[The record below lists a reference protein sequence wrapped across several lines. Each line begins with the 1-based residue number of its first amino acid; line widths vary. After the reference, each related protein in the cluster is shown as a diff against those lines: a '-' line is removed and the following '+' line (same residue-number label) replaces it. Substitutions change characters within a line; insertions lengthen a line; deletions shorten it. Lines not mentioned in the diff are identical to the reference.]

1 MTNPFVDYLN
11 SMNNSGSN
19 TVSALAEAQVLSP
32 YYEKIKVER
41 CLGRYLSDLVS
52 DGRGHAVVLTG
63 HAGDGKTSI
72 LVQVLSELGML
83 EKDTPLKEEMLYS
96 QNGVKLYAVKDMSE
110 LPEEKQTEF
119 CRKGLDYSGQGIS
132 SLIISNT
139 GPLLKCFETI
149 VKEDHEKHGKEFGE
163 SERSELQNKVL
174 QQLDENSR
182 NEIKLGDHSVLIINI
197 ARIDNVDFAEKV
209 MEKIIS
215 DEMWEPCSS
224 CEKCN
229 KCSIY
234 NNRNVVKKHFGRVS
248 AFVTAFYR
256 YLYENDK
263 RMTIRQMLS
272 QISFAITGNQTCSD
286 IKPTSKETAKFNYM
300 FPNLFFGYCGLPRI
314 DSAMQI
320 QGIAY
325 ANEFKIDSIAL
336 NDDYKMFVTGDF
348 TDIPEDVRP
357 LVKAQFDIF
366 SKKHICCDE
375 KPPETNENDVM
386 YRRAMRRFYI
396 MLSLG
401 NGYNYTDVF
410 DELFGKSFNNYVDLL
425 NGNVSVKIKN
435 DIKKTVLEAL
445 YMEATGTAAKNSD
458 TIPLTVRRNDD
469 VYQKVMITNGKL
481 KKEDIKIEAVP
492 ADNVF
497 EDNKNKHN
505 VILKICDKK
514 DYQLSLPLIT
524 YFEQVANG
532 SVSTAADPSLTHGIS
547 KLKAT
552 LLEYGKETGT
562 GDAFKVLLNRT
573 DDPMYIDMEFDDN
586 KLYFS

>member
-19 TVSALAEAQVLSP
+19 TVAALAEAQVLSP

-41 CLGRYLSDLVS
+41 CLGRYLSELIS
-52 DGRGHAVVLTG
+52 DGKGHTIVLTG

-83 EKDTPLKEEMLYS
+83 ENGTPLKEEMLYS
-96 QNGVKLYAVKDMSE
+96 QNGVGLYAVKDMSE
-110 LPEEKQTEF
+110 LPEEKQAMF
-119 CRKGLDYSGQGIS
+119 CRKGLDYPRQGIS

-149 VKEDHEKHGKEFGE
+149 IREDYENQGKEFNEG
-163 SERSELQNKVL
+163 ERSSLQNKIL
-174 QQLDENSR
+174 QQLDENGQE
-182 NEIKLGDHSVLIINI
+182 EIIIGDYSVLIINI

-215 DEMWEPCSS
+215 DEMWKPCIC
-224 CEKCN
+224 CEKCE

-234 NNRNVVKKHFGRVS
+234 NNRNVVKKHLGRVS

-256 YLYENDK
+256 FLYENDK

-272 QISFAITGNQTCSD
+272 QISFAITGNQTCAS
-286 IKPTSKETAKFNYM
+286 IKPTAKETAKFNYM
-300 FPNLFFGYCGLPRI
+300 FPNLFFGYRGLSRI

-348 TDIPEDVRP
+348 TDIPDDVRP
-357 LVKAQFDIF
+357 FVNAQYDIF
-366 SKKHICCDE
+366 SKRHICFDE
-375 KPPETNENDVM
+375 KQPEKNESDVL

-401 NGYNYTDVF
+401 NGYEYTEIF
-410 DELFGKSFNNYVDLL
+410 DELFGKGFNNYINLL
-425 NGNVSVKIKN
+425 NGRVSVKAKN
-435 DIKKTVLEAL
+435 EIKKTVLEAL
-445 YMEATGTAAKNSD
+445 YMESTGTASKNAD
-458 TIPLTVRRNDD
+458 TIPLTVRRNDE
-469 VYQKVMITNGKL
+469 VYQKVMILNGKL
-481 KKEDIKIEAVP
+481 KKEDIKIEAIP
-492 ADNVF
+492 ADTLF
-497 EDNKNKHN
+497 EDNKDKCN
-505 VILKICDKK
+505 VILKICEKK
-514 DYQLSLPLIT
+514 DYRLSLPLVT

-532 SVSTAADPSLTHGIS
+532 SISTAANPSLTHGIS
-547 KLKAT
+547 KLKAM
-552 LLEYGKETGT
+552 LLEYGKETGSS
-562 GDAFKVLLNRT
+562 DAFKVLLNRT
-573 DDPMYIDMEFDDN
+573 DNPMYIDIEFDSD

>member
-19 TVSALAEAQVLSP
+19 TAAALAEAQVLTP

-41 CLGRYLSDLVS
+41 CLGRYLSDMIS
-52 DGRGHAVVLTG
+52 DGSGHAIVLTG

-96 QNGVKLYAVKDMSE
+96 QNGAELYAVKDMSE
-110 LPEEKQTEF
+110 LPEDKQTEF
-119 CRKGLDYSGQGIS
+119 CRKGLEYPHEGIS
-132 SLIISNT
+132 SLLISNT
-139 GPLLKCFETI
+139 GPLLRCFETI
-149 VKEDHEKHGKEFGE
+149 VREDHEKQGKEFGE
-163 SERSELQNKVL
+163 NERSSLQNKIL
-174 QQLDENSR
+174 QQLDENGQD
-182 NEIKLGDHSVLIINI
+182 EIKIGDHSVLIINI

-209 MEKIIS
+209 LEKIVS
-215 DEMWEPCSS
+215 DEMWEPCNC

-234 NNRNVVKKHFGRVS
+234 NNRNVVKNHFDRIS

-256 YLYENDK
+256 FLYENDK

-272 QISFAITGNQTCSD
+272 QISFAITGNQTCSS
-286 IKPTSKETAKFNYM
+286 IKPTAKESAKFSFM
-300 FPNLFFGYCGLPRI
+300 FPNLFFGYRGLSRI

-348 TDIPEDVRP
+348 TDIPDDVRP
-357 LVKAQFDIF
+357 LVKAQYDVF
-366 SKKHICCDE
+366 SRRHLSYDGKQPE
-375 KPPETNENDVM
+375 KDENDVL

-401 NGYNYTDVF
+401 NGYDHTEIY
-410 DELFGKSFNNYVDLL
+410 DELFGKGFNNYTDLL
-425 NGNVSVKIKN
+425 NGKVSVKAKN
-435 DIKKTVLEAL
+435 EIKKTVLEAL
-445 YMEATGTAAKNSD
+445 YMEATGTAAKNAD

-497 EDNKNKHN
+497 EDNKNKRN

-514 DYQLSLPLIT
+514 DYRLSLPLVT

-532 SVSTAADPSLTHGIS
+532 SISTAANPSLTHGIS

-552 LLEYGKETGT
+552 LLEYGKETVGS
-562 GDAFKVLLNRT
+562 DAFKVLLNRT
-573 DDPMYIDMEFDDN
+573 DTPMYIDIEFDGD

>member
-19 TVSALAEAQVLSP
+19 TVAALAEAQVLSP

-41 CLGRYLSDLVS
+41 CLGRYLSELIS
-52 DGRGHAVVLTG
+52 DGKGHTIVLTG

-83 EKDTPLKEEMLYS
+83 ENGTPLKEEMLYS
-96 QNGVKLYAVKDMSE
+96 QNGVGLYAVKDMSE
-110 LPEEKQTEF
+110 LPEEKQTMF
-119 CRKGLDYSGQGIS
+119 CRKGLDYTRQGIS

-139 GPLLKCFETI
+139 GPLLKCFESI
-149 VKEDHEKHGKEFGE
+149 IREDYEKQGKEFNEG
-163 SERSELQNKVL
+163 ERSSLQNKIL
-174 QQLDENSR
+174 QQLDENGQK
-182 NEIKLGDHSVLIINI
+182 EIIIGDYSVLIINI

-209 MEKIIS
+209 LEKIIS
-215 DEMWEPCSS
+215 DEMWEPCSC
-224 CEKCN
+224 CEKCE

-234 NNRNVVKKHFGRVS
+234 NNRNVVKKHLGRVS

-256 YLYENDK
+256 FLYENDK

-272 QISFAITGNQTCSD
+272 QISFAVTGNQTCGS
-286 IKPTSKETAKFNYM
+286 IKPTAKETAKFNYM
-300 FPNLFFGYCGLPRI
+300 FPNLFFGYRGLTRI

-325 ANEFKIDSIAL
+325 ANEFKIDAIAL

-348 TDIPEDVRP
+348 TDIPDDVRP
-357 LVKAQFDIF
+357 LVNAQYDIF
-366 SKKHICCDE
+366 SKRHICFDE
-375 KPPETNENDVM
+375 KQPEKNESDVL
-386 YRRAMRRFYI
+386 YRKAMRRFYI

-401 NGYNYTDVF
+401 NGYEYTEIF
-410 DELFGKSFNNYVDLL
+410 DELFGKGFNNYINLL
-425 NGNVSVKIKN
+425 NGKVSVKAKN
-435 DIKKTVLEAL
+435 EIKKTVLEAL
-445 YMEATGTAAKNSD
+445 YMESTGTAAKNAD
-458 TIPLTVRRNDD
+458 TIPLTVRRNDE

-492 ADNVF
+492 ADTLF
-497 EDNKNKHN
+497 EDNKNKCN
-505 VILKICDKK
+505 VILKICEKK
-514 DYQLSLPLIT
+514 DYRLSLPLVT

-532 SVSTAADPSLTHGIS
+532 SISTAANPSLTHGIS

-552 LLEYGKETGT
+552 LLEYGKETGSS
-562 GDAFKVLLNRT
+562 GAFKVLLNRT
-573 DDPMYIDMEFDDN
+573 DNPMYIDVEFDSD